1 VLAGRSEEDR
11 IRLLVE
17 LPDSLFL
24 DSAGHIHDSLPN
36 AERSVLEIAQS
47 DWSAERTKH
56 LIDKMGVAPGDATAI
71 VEKELRDAIAA
82 AKTGRQTDY

>member
-1 VLAGRSEEDR
+1 
-11 IRLLVE
+11 
-17 LPDSLFL
+17 
-24 DSAGHIHDSLPN
+24 
-36 AERSVLEIAQS
+36 LEIAQS
-47 DWSAERTKH
+47 DWSAGRTKY